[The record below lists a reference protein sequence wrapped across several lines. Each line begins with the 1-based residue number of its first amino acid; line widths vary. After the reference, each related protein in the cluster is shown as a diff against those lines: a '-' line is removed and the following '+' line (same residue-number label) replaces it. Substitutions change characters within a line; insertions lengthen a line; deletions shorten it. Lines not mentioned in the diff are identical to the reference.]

1 MNILLETPRLYLRQ
15 LQQDDRDAIAVFL
28 QDEQVMYA
36 WEHGFSQ
43 EEVDNW
49 LQQNLLRYQRDG
61 YSYWAVMEKESQL
74 LIGVCGILAE
84 TANEKAYTG
93 IGYIFRKDYWHKG
106 YALESAKACMDYG
119 FQQLRLPLLTAQ
131 IRPEN
136 TASRKLAEKLGMQ
149 VIDQFTKHY
158 RGKEMVHLLYG
169 RTP

>member
-1 MNILLETPRLYLRQ
+1 
-15 LQQDDRDAIAVFL
+15 
-28 QDEQVMYA
+28 MYA

-61 YSYWAVMEKESQL
+61 YSYWAVIEKENQL

-84 TANEKAYTG
+84 TANGKPYTG
-93 IGYIFRKDYWHKG
+93 IGYIFRKDCWHKG
-106 YALESAKACMDYG
+106 YALESAKACMEYG
-119 FQQLRLPLLTAQ
+119 FQQLHLPLLTAQ

-136 TASRKLAEKLGMQ
+136 TASCKLAEKLGMQ

-158 RGKEMVHLLYG
+158 RGKEMKHLLYG